1 MKNFICANKKFYYKW
16 KVLFVQMD
24 GLICTDGKFYLYKW
38 KISSVQAKYLFI
50 YLQTNEQLYCRIS
63 KSFYQ
68 PITFYEC
75 FQFFNFQ
82 RVPSSKSKSVTSLNF
97 TLHVWIIFS
106 FFFTE
111 SVSMFAAQSL
121 LRVRRE
127 IYAIL
132 KKARSSIREH

>member
-1 MKNFICANKKFYYKW
+1 MKNFIRANKKFYYKW

-24 GLICTDGKFYLYKW
+24 GFICTDGKFYLYKW

-68 PITFYEC
+68 PITFYEY
-75 FQFFNFQ
+75 FQFSTC
-82 RVPSSKSKSVTSLNF
+82 SSKSKSVTSLNF